1 MRTIFEELY
10 PELYDAPAPE
20 KPRSDLYLSL
30 KSGVQQLPGAVTG
43 LIDIPLAGLT
53 GERVAEFAADQLG
66 GITGFTPSQWAKET
80 AAQHTQKYRDAQ
92 AELSDAWNN
101 GNGQLGDVVGAI
113 ARNPS
118 AILNKAAESLPATVA
133 GGGVARKLAGL
144 MLPRSVAGGVG
155 EGLATAGAQM
165 DQVDRSVDPRLAA
178 ATSLAAGLGTGVIG
192 YGAGRLANRAGFGDV
207 DELLIG
213 RRGAVDAGAA
223 ASRPLYQRIPAGML
237 SEGVLE
243 ELPQSMQEQAWQNY
257 AEGRPL
263 SEGVL
268 RAGVEGMLTGGLMG
282 GLAGG
287 ITGTR
292 RAQLASGTPT
302 DLLSGVSEGD
312 TKDMF
317 GERGTLPPVMTPGY
331 NDLDPN
337 YAQEPLL
344 NNKRQMG
351 FNFDAPATPDIFY
364 GSAHRPE
371 TGLFSQLPITSE
383 LDHTPRALDAP
394 ANVQVP
400 VPQDVGAALGVLR
413 IAQRAE
419 QAGQAIPAG
428 SPFHQAVLQAANI
441 LQRAGVNYASS
452 QQLRPDVQ
460 VGQGQGSQVVQPG
473 ATGAGAAQGQE
484 AQAVR
489 RPGAEN
495 SQGPAPQAIALAK
508 PGTKAA
514 LQQQV
519 DFLFSVGSPEH
530 AEHTNAIDTATTF
543 LRART
548 ALAATSPEG
557 MKIALATAPGE
568 EKSVVRAA
576 LGWDEEGNQVSPV
589 IPSYADIGKAVG
601 VSKQRV
607 QQVLKKYGINK
618 QVIDKLATVAQDT
631 VDVGEL
637 MPGQQEDGGAATTGF
652 RIANTAGQLSST
664 LEEDA
669 ETRYHTAQANAWA
682 IANGANLAE
691 APQEAHPEV
700 MTAAEA
706 AIEDK
711 RQAGA
716 AAERARAK
724 AELEAAA
731 AQRELPL
738 SDHNGNLIGPADIAD
753 ATEDYNEGIMDG
765 DATFA
770 QLPAEAQRQYIRAYV
785 AYHDKNIN
793 AQTLM
798 RIFGD
803 IADANRPNQNESRGA
818 AEEGRALGE
827 VQTGLQSEDASA
839 STGNARDAGREAAP
853 ETAASGSEVDER
865 RPADP
870 RGEVTAQSIEDY
882 WNKNAKALGVANWD
896 GLTDSQR
903 DYLLG
908 SGTWSEVDDAA
919 NYTVN
924 ELNGEP
930 GLDYSEGAGYARFTE
945 NEDHGD
951 ATLYINDYEKARA
964 STGGSSEGSQRGR
977 EATGENGG
985 RFSEGGQGAG
995 TTVDNLRFTLRRAFF
1010 APARMDALV
1019 KFHHTLAEA
1028 GDAVPRLY
1036 SQAQFPSRVK
1046 AFVDNKTGV
1055 VHLVAENIRPG
1066 EELSVLL
1073 HEIGVH
1079 LGMEKLVGKANMEWL
1094 ASKVEAWAAQDDSSL
1109 ESRVAKLAVKA
1120 AGESSSKHTRE
1131 ELVAYMVEA
1140 LVKNGVNPQANGM
1153 TEGHRWFRR
1162 LWAAAKSALRK
1173 LGFKSDSFS
1182 GQQLVDLA
1190 YGAAQLELGSS
1201 GAQSAVKGGFDFS
1214 ESPALDVMNE
1224 VAGIGK
1230 QIAGNARD
1238 KFLPTL
1244 LTLHQLDDQYG
1255 KDIPAIREYTQAT
1268 DRMEQFQQ
1276 QLVQKAHPILLAW
1289 QKLKTDVSDRLHKVM
1304 LDATLLGIHPDRA
1317 FDAEGNKHLTE
1328 ADHAKYAE
1336 LKSRYNALGKGAQDV
1351 YQQAR
1356 DYLADTWNQRKTVFS
1371 ELVVKSYDALIA
1383 KHPEKAD
1390 ELMATRDKL
1399 IRDHE
1404 AKVNSVKGPYF
1415 PLLRIGDY
1423 LTIAKSKAYAALEA
1437 KVDAGEASAAD
1448 RAGLDAMKKDAKHYA
1463 VHASENIVAA
1473 ETLVKQ
1479 YLEQGMEA
1487 HTQLAQ
1493 DHAKALMPLTAGGMR
1508 SLSEEFAS
1516 QFDKETAARL
1526 EALLTEAYVAA
1537 LPENSALA
1545 RQLNRVGVHG
1555 AETNMLRVF
1564 AKASEADAFHLSRM
1578 KFNPEIENRLRD
1590 ISAQAKEADKT
1601 RAGVKFGHVARNIN
1615 ARVALDFQRHET
1627 PIQSALARLSSF
1639 WHLGVSPAYLMTNA
1653 TQPWMMTLPQLAG
1666 KYGFG
1671 KTARVMG
1678 KAWMDAKAAIVQSK
1692 QGGAFADINL
1702 DSLQDKDER
1711 RALQWIKDLG
1721 QIDITQNFDAGNI
1734 ADGVN
1739 PKLLK
1744 LQKTL
1749 AWANHHIEASNR
1761 ITTALATYR
1770 LAREAGQSHEA
1781 AQQFAYKAV
1790 TDTQL
1795 DYSNG
1800 NAAYWMKAGAVPM
1813 GKLIFQFR
1821 KYQQGMFYLLARN
1834 AQLALKG
1841 DTEARKSL
1849 TYLMAMQGVFAGAA
1863 GIPFLTLPIAV
1874 AGLGFGGDDDEEGDL
1889 ETQIR
1894 NYVADKF
1901 GPEAARALWKG
1912 LPTLLGMDL
1921 SKRIGLGDLWNP
1933 MPFLKLGGEKTG
1945 QEGLGKVLVSAGGA
1959 PFGTLANFWDAEK
1972 MWEQGDWQKAVEK
1985 SAPKMFS
1992 DVVKAYR
1999 YGTEGMT
2006 SRTGKPVMGAD
2017 AFTITDL
2024 AQRALGFSPSVESE
2038 HYDAQAAK
2046 MDTQARIKER
2056 RERLI
2061 GSYANA
2067 KVLGKHVDELQ
2078 QAVDNWNAKHPEKG
2092 ARIDRSALVKAATA
2106 RKRELAST
2114 DPAGVKFGKN
2124 EKYLAGVDRFAY

>member
-1 MRTIFEELY
+1 MRTLFEEMY

-20 KPRSDLYLSL
+20 KDRSDLYLSL
-30 KSGVQQLPGAVTG
+30 KSGVQQIPGAVTG
-43 LIDIPLAGLT
+43 LMDVPLAGIT
-53 GERVAEFAADQLG
+53 GERVADFAADRLG
-66 GITGFTPSQWAKET
+66 ELTGFTPAQWAKNT

-92 AELSDAWNN
+92 AEVNDAWNN
-101 GNGQLGDVVGAI
+101 GNGQFGDVASAI

-118 AILNKAAESLPATVA
+118 LLLNMAAESAPSMLA
-133 GGGVARKLAGL
+133 GGGVARKLMGLGARGVAASEAGPV
-144 MLPRSVAGGVG
+144 LPGYLERQFGDRAGAVAGGAG
-155 EGLATAGAQM
+155 EGMITAGQNM
-165 DQVDRSVDPRLAA
+165 DQTDRSADPQRAALAA
-178 ATSLAAGLGTGVIG
+178 LAAGGITGGIG
-192 YGAGRLANRAGFGDV
+192 YGAGRLANRMGLGDV

-213 RRGAVDAGAA
+213 NHAGANPA
-223 ASRPLYQRIPAGML
+223 GGMARRPFYQRIPTGMFT
-237 SEGVLE
+237 EGVME

-257 AEGRPL
+257 AEGKPI
-263 SEGVL
+263 GDNVL
-268 RAGVEGMLTGGLMG
+268 RSGVEGMLTGGLMG
-282 GLAGG
+282 GAANV
-287 ITGTR
+287 R
-292 RAQLASGTPT
+292 RAQMAQQLASGAPT
-302 DLLSGVSEGD
+302 DLLSGVAEGD
-312 TKDMF
+312 TQDMF
-317 GERGTLPPVMTPGY
+317 GGRGTMPAQMTPGY

-337 YAQEPLL
+337 YAQEPAR

-351 FNFDAPATPDIFY
+351 FNFDAPSLPDTFY
-364 GSAHRPE
+364 GNQNAPYQERLGELREKNLFGSTRNTPTSA
-371 TGLFSQLPITSE
+371 GLFSQLPITTE
-383 LDHTPRALDAP
+383 LDHTPRPVDDPVRMQA
-394 ANVQVP
+394 P
-400 VPQDVGAALGVLR
+400 VPQDVGSAISVLR
-413 IAQRAE
+413 MAQRADE
-419 QAGQAIPAG
+419 AGQAIPAG
-428 SPFHQAVLQAANI
+428 SPFHQAILQATNI

-473 ATGAGAAQGQE
+473 APGASTAQGQE

-489 RPGAEN
+489 SAGAEN
-495 SQGPAPQAIALAK
+495 YQGQAAQAVASAK

-519 DFLFSVGSPEH
+519 NALFPEGSPEH
-530 AEHTNAIDTATTF
+530 VEHTNAIDTAKTF
-543 LRART
+543 LQART
-548 ALAATSPEG
+548 ALATTSPDG
-557 MKIALATAPGE
+557 MKLALSTAPDE
-568 EKSVVRAA
+568 EKAVVRTA
-576 LGWDEEGNQVSPV
+576 LGWDEDGNQVSPV
-589 IPSYADIGKAVG
+589 VPSYADIGKAIG
-601 VSKQRV
+601 VTKQRV
-607 QQVLKKYGINK
+607 QQILKKYGINK
-618 QVIDKLATVAQDT
+618 QVIDKLAAAAQES
-631 VDVGEL
+631 VDIGEL
-637 MPGQQEDGGAATTGF
+637 MPGQQEDGGTAATGF
-652 RIANTAGQLSST
+652 RVVNTPSQLSSA
-664 LEEDA
+664 LPEDA
-669 ETRYHTAQANAWA
+669 QTKHHTAQANAWA

-738 SDHNGNLIGPADIAD
+738 MDHNGNLIGPADIAD

-770 QLPAEAQRQYIRAYV
+770 QLPREAQRQYIRAYV

-818 AEEGRALGE
+818 TEEGRALGE
-827 VQTGLQSEDASA
+827 VQTGFQSEDASA
-839 STGNARDAGREAAP
+839 SPGNASDAGREAAP
-853 ETAASGSEVDER
+853 ETSASGSEVDER

-870 RGEVTAQSIEDY
+870 RGEVTAQSIEGY

-919 NYTVN
+919 QDTVG
-924 ELNGEP
+924 ELNGEE
-930 GLDYSEGAGYARFTE
+930 GHDYAEGA
-945 NEDHGD
+945 
-951 ATLYINDYEKARA
+951 
-964 STGGSSEGSQRGR
+964 
-977 EATGENGG
+977 
-985 RFSEGGQGAG
+985 QGKG
-995 TTVDNLRFTLRRAFF
+995 TTVDNLRFELRRAFF

-1019 KFHHTLAEA
+1019 KFHNTLADA
-1028 GDAVPRLY
+1028 GAAVPALY

-1046 AFVDNKTGV
+1046 AFVDRKTGI
-1055 VHLVAENIRPG
+1055 VHMVAENIREG

-1079 LGMEKLVGKANMEWL
+1079 AGMEKLVGKANMEWL
-1094 ASKVEAWAAQDDSSL
+1094 ASRVEEWAARSDTSI
-1109 ESRVAKLAVKA
+1109 ETRVAQLAVKA
-1120 AGESSSKHTRE
+1120 AETSSSKNKRE
-1131 ELVAYMVEA
+1131 ELIAYMVEG
-1140 LVKNGVNPQANGM
+1140 LVKNGVKPQANGM
-1153 TEGHRWFRR
+1153 TEGHKWFRR
-1162 LWAAAKSALRK
+1162 LWAAAKQALRK
-1173 LGFKSDSFS
+1173 LGFKSDAFS
-1182 GQQLVDLA
+1182 AQHLVDLA
-1190 YGAAQLELGSS
+1190 YGAAQLELSS
-1201 GAQSAVKGGFDFS
+1201 EQKTAGVQALQFA

-1224 VAGIGK
+1224 IAGVGK
-1230 QIAGNARD
+1230 QVAGNAMD
-1238 KFLPTL
+1238 KFLPTM

-1255 KDIPAIREYTQAT
+1255 KDIPAIAAYTQAT

-1289 QKLKTDVSDRLHKVM
+1289 QGLKADVRDRLHKVM
-1304 LDATLLGIHPDRA
+1304 LDATLMGIHPDRA
-1317 FDAEGNKHLTE
+1317 FDAEGNEHLTSE
-1328 ADHAKYAE
+1328 DRAKYAE
-1336 LKSRYNALGKGAQDV
+1336 LKSRYNALGKDAKAV

-1356 DYLADTWNQRKTVFS
+1356 DYLADTWEQRGTVFDD
-1371 ELVVKSYDALIA
+1371 LVKKSYDSLIE
-1383 KHPEKAD
+1383 KHPEKRE
-1390 ELMATRDKL
+1390 ELEATRDKL

-1404 AKVNSVKGPYF
+1404 QKLKSVKGPYF

-1423 LTIAKSKAYAALEA
+1423 LTIAKSKAYADLEA
-1437 KVDAGEASAAD
+1437 KVDSGEASSAE
-1448 RAGLDAMKKDAKHYA
+1448 RAQLDAMKKDAKHYA
-1463 VHASENIVAA
+1463 VHASENLTAA
-1473 ETLVKQ
+1473 ETLVKE
-1479 YLEQGMEA
+1479 YLAKGMEA

-1493 DHAKALMPLTAGGMR
+1493 DRAKALMPLTAGGMK

-1516 QFDKETAARL
+1516 QFDRETAARL

-1537 LPENSALA
+1537 LPENASLA

-1564 AKASEADAFHLSRM
+1564 AKSSEADAFHLSRM
-1578 KFNPEIENRLRD
+1578 KFNPEIENHLRD
-1590 ISAQAKEADKT
+1590 VNQQAKEADKK
-1601 RAGVKFGHVARNIN
+1601 RPGVKYGHVARNIN
-1615 ARVALDFQRHET
+1615 ARVALDFQRSET
-1627 PIQSALARLSSF
+1627 PIQSMLARMSSF

-1653 TQPWMMTLPQLAG
+1653 TQPWMMTLPQLGG
-1666 KYGFG
+1666 KYGFA

-1678 KAWMDAKAAIVQSK
+1678 KAWVDAKDAIVQSK
-1692 QGGAFADINL
+1692 KGGAFADINL
-1702 DSLQDKDER
+1702 DSIKNKDER

-1761 ITTALATYR
+1761 ITTALAAYR
-1770 LAREAGQSHEA
+1770 LAREAKQSHEA
-1781 AQQFAYKAV
+1781 AQQSAYKAV
-1790 TDTQL
+1790 VDTQL

-1834 AQLALKG
+1834 AQLAFKG
-1841 DTEARKSL
+1841 DKEAAKSL
-1849 TYLMAMQGVFAGAA
+1849 AYLMAMQGVFAGAV
-1863 GIPFLTLPIAV
+1863 GIPFLTLPIAIA
-1874 AGLGFGGDDDEEGDL
+1874 AGLGAGGGDDEDGDL

-1894 NYVADKF
+1894 NYLADAI
-1901 GPEAARALWKG
+1901 GPDVARAMWKG
-1912 LPTLLGMDL
+1912 LPTLLGMDV

-1933 MPFLKLGGEKTG
+1933 VPFLKLGGEKTG
-1945 QEGLGKVLVSAGGA
+1945 QEGMGKVMVAAGGA

-1985 SAPKMFS
+1985 AAPKMFS

-2006 SRTGKPVMGAD
+2006 SRTGKPVMGAEQ
-2017 AFTITDL
+2017 FSISDL
-2024 AQRALGFSPSVESE
+2024 AQRALGFSPSMESE

-2046 MDTQARIKER
+2046 MDTQERIKER

-2061 GSYANA
+2061 SNYANA
-2067 KVLGKHVDELQ
+2067 KVTGNDLEALQ

-2092 ARIDRSALVKAATA
+2092 VRIDRSALVKATTS
-2106 RKRELAST
+2106 RKKEFAST

-2124 EKYLAGVDRFAY
+2124 EKHLAGVDRFAY